1 MVILWRNWISAC
13 LSLSIWFLTSVAA
26 GQRPNLKP
34 KTNPPL
40 HRPSDHFWWLEILR
54 LNYEYFSYSPIYMRG
69 GEKFYVCINSL
80 ISAQMIIALS
90 ILHFLPQSSLSSFQ
104 QKLFINW
111 QCKGIIVSNNFV
123 NCSTKDANISE
134 QFLDVKLWPLE
145 KRELQMNFWW
155 KGILEITWSN
165 PRSK

>member
-40 HRPSDHFWWLEILR
+40 HRPFDHFWWLEILR

-90 ILHFLPQSSLSSFQ
+90 IFFLPPSFLSF
-104 QKLFINW
+104 
-111 QCKGIIVSNNFV
+111 
-123 NCSTKDANISE
+123 
-134 QFLDVKLWPLE
+134 
-145 KRELQMNFWW
+145 
-155 KGILEITWSN
+155 ILELWIYKDWKWFTTFVEASWKMRNIMMMMFHLPLKFGHMITLMMYPTSCLKAWKWLMK
-165 PRSK
+165 R